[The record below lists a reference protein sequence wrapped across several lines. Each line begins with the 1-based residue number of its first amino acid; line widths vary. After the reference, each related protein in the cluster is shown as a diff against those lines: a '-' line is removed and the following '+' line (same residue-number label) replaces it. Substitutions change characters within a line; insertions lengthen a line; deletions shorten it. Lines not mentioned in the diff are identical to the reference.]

1 MKSSTK
7 TRVAIISGIAMIM
20 FVASLVGLPFIEE
33 SALQKAQQE
42 SIKKTEQSEERMLE
56 VIAQEKAEL
65 EAKIGGRLSIP

>member
-1 MKSSTK
+1 MKSATK
-7 TRVAIISGIAMIM
+7 TRVAIISGIAMIV
-20 FVASLVGLPFIEE
+20 FVASFVGLPFIEE